1 VSEEVCGDETSRG
14 EVVRVDN
21 GMGDPLDAGTVSKVI
36 LAAARATL
44 VAACLGILL
53 TDATPSAM
61 PRLLSR
67 VREVEVEVEVEDRQT
82 TKKIPSNCDKA
93 ARLLLHCYRDLRC
106 LTVRRRCPHC
116 EAGRCCQAAPPADG
130 TAAAT

>member
-1 VSEEVCGDETSRG
+1 LSASEEVCGDETSRG

-21 GMGDPLDAGTVSKVI
+21 GVGNHLDADTVSKVT

-53 TDATPSAM
+53 TDAIPSAM

-67 VREVEVEVEVEDRQT
+67 VREVEVEVEDRQT
-82 TKKIPSNCDKA
+82 TK
-93 ARLLLHCYRDLRC
+93 
-106 LTVRRRCPHC
+106 
-116 EAGRCCQAAPPADG
+116 
-130 TAAAT
+130 